1 MTKQSE
7 IINDPKYISVLDHGF
22 VGLVEHMGNDASI
35 AQSARVSYGE
45 GTKKVNEDRNL
56 IRYLIRH
63 KHTSPL
69 EMVEFRFHVKMPIFV
84 ARQWV
89 RHRTANINEY
99 SGRYSVMSDE
109 FYTPDLGRIQ
119 PQSKTNNQGS
129 SGSLSDNEANFA
141 QSIMRDNSSNCLD
154 SYRLLLNEYS
164 VSKIESDVYF
174 TGENEERQGVS
185 RELSRIVL
193 PVSNY
198 TEMYWKLDLHN
209 LFHFLNLR
217 LDSHAQWEIQA
228 YGEAIYNLIKPIVP
242 ISCEAFEDY
251 IRNQN
256 NFSKIENN
264 LLLEFLKSNLSPK
277 ETFEVLVFSAG
288 SEDALAKKYGL
299 SRREW
304 TEFKKKTCLN
314 EIKLDLTKT
323 FNLS

>member
-7 IINDPKYISVLDHGF
+7 ILNDPKYISVLDHGF
-22 VGLVEHMGNDASI
+22 VGLVEHMGDDASI
-35 AQSARVSYGE
+35 AQSARVSYGA

-109 FYTPDLGRIQ
+109 FYTPDLERIQ
-119 PQSKTNNQGS
+119 PQSTTNNQGS
-129 SGSLSDNEANFA
+129 SGKLSDKEANFS

-164 VSKIESDVYF
+164 VSKIESDVHL
-174 TGENEERQGVS
+174 TGEIEERQGVS

-217 LDSHAQWEIQA
+217 LDSHAQWEIQV
-228 YGEAIYNLIKPIVP
+228 YGEAIYNLIKSIVP

-251 IRNQN
+251 IRGGTNL
-256 NFSKIENN
+256 SKMEMDFVSDLMN
-264 LLLEFLKSNLSPK
+264 SNSSPK
-277 ETFEVLVFSAG
+277 EEFKDLVKCMG
-288 SEDALAKKYGL
+288 SEDALMKSYRL
-299 SRREW
+299 SSREW
-304 TEFKKKTCLN
+304 NDLKN
-314 EIKLDLTKT
+314 KLH
-323 FNLS
+323 LS

>member
-1 MTKQSE
+1 MTKQNE
-7 IINDPKYISVLDHGF
+7 ILNDPRYISVLDHGF
-22 VGLVEHMGNDASI
+22 VGLVEHMGSDSSI

-45 GTKKVNEDRNL
+45 GTKKVSEDRNL

-69 EMVEFRFHVKMPIFV
+69 EMVEFRFHIKMPIFV

-109 FYTPDLGRIQ
+109 FYIPELDRIQ

-129 SGSLSDNEANFA
+129 AGKLSDKEANFC
-141 QSIMRDNSSNCLD
+141 QSIMRDNASSCLD
-154 SYRLLLNEYS
+154 SYRLLLNDYS
-164 VSKIESDVYF
+164 VSKIESDVHF
-174 TGENEERQGVS
+174 TGEKEERQGVS

-217 LDSHAQWEIQA
+217 LDSHAQWEIQQ
-228 YGEAIYNLIKPIVP
+228 YGEAIYNLIKPILP

-251 IRNQN
+251 IRGGTNL
-256 NFSKIENN
+256 SKMEMDFIKDIMN
-264 LLLEFLKSNLSPK
+264 SQLSPK
-277 ETFEVLVFSAG
+277 EEFKDLIKCMG
-288 SEDALAKKYGL
+288 SEEALMKSYRMT
-299 SRREW
+299 SREW
-304 TEFKKKTCLN
+304 TELKT
-314 EIKLDLTKT
+314 K
-323 FNLS
+323 FNLI

>member
-7 IINDPKYISVLDHGF
+7 IINDPKYIPVLDHGF
-22 VGLVEHMGNDASI
+22 VGLVEYMGSDASI

-56 IRYLIRH
+56 IRYLVRH

-69 EMVEFRFHVKMPIFV
+69 EMAEFRFHVKMPIFV

-89 RHRTANINEY
+89 RHRTANLNEY

-109 FYTPDLGRIQ
+109 FYTPDLERIQ
-119 PQSKTNNQGS
+119 PQSTTNNQGS
-129 SGSLSDNEANFA
+129 SGKLSDKEANFS

-174 TGENEERQGVS
+174 TGETEERQGVS

-209 LFHFLNLR
+209 IFHFLNLR
-217 LDSHAQWEIQA
+217 LDAHAQWEIQE
-228 YGEAIYNLIKPIVP
+228 YGKAMYELIKPVVP
-242 ISCEAFEDY
+242 TATEAFEDY
-251 IRNQN
+251 IRQQVT
-256 NFSKIENN
+256 FSRMENN
-264 LLLEFLKSNLSPK
+264 LLKDLLKSNLSAK
-277 ETFEVLVFSAG
+277 EKFNSLVADLG
-288 SEDALAKKYGL
+288 SEDAVAKQYGL
-299 SRREW
+299 SKREW
-304 TEFKKKTCLN
+304 DEFKKKLN
-314 EIKLDLTKT
+314 LD
-323 FNLS
+323 